1 MTNGKKLSSNDLA
14 SIQGGRVSKSSAAK
28 SSAPM
33 ASKGRAAGSVSKAS
47 GRKISAKGR

>member
-33 ASKGRAAGSVSKAS
+33 ASKGRAAGSVSKSSAS
-47 GRKISAKGR
+47 KLSGKGR